1 MILTPEEKTEQ
12 YKNMQLQ
19 VYTNFVKDFEEEEKS
34 LLMDESDPAFFTER
48 QRDLEKRE
56 REEVK
61 RLEKQVFKKEMLEV
75 EEAYVN
81 GNLKQ
86 LRDRMMKSINENI
99 LK

>member
-1 MILTPEEKTEQ
+1 MTPEEKTEQ

-34 LLMDESDPAFFTER
+34 LLLDESDPAFFTER

-56 REEVK
+56 REEMK

-86 LRDRMMKSINENI
+86 LRERMMKSINENI